1 MFKNRIGLL
10 FFCILTIIFT
20 NKPVFSEIIKEI
32 EINGNERVSSETIIM
47 FSKISVN
54 DDLKPADVNNIIKN
68 LFQSNFFNDVSVTLK
83 NNKLII
89 AVDELPIIENINFNG
104 IKSKTLLENLTS
116 DLNLISRS
124 SYNEIILKKDRDKIL
139 NSLKNLGYYFSE
151 VEIIKTD
158 LENKKIDLTYEIKLG
173 DKAKI
178 KKITFIGDKKFK
190 DRKLR
195 NIIISE
201 EYKFWKFISGKKYLN
216 ENIIAFDERLLKNFY
231 KNKGYYAVE
240 INSSFAKLYNN
251 DEFEL
256 VYNID
261 AKDKYYFDNLNIKI
275 PDDFD
280 VSNYEELKIFL
291 KDLKGEIYSI
301 NTVSEILDK
310 IDLISINEQYESV
323 KATVSENILSN
334 KINLSFNIEET
345 ERFMVE
351 RINIYG
357 NNVTRENVIR
367 NQLIIDEGDPYNEI
381 LAKKSINE
389 IKSLNFF
396 SDVSTQV
403 VDGEDSNSKII
414 NITVEEKPTGEIT
427 AGAGFG
433 TSGEVIEFSVK
444 ENNYLGKGIGVDTA
458 ISLSSES
465 IVGKL
470 NVNNRN
476 YNNSD
481 KSISFGLQALETN
494 KLKNFGYKS
503 KKIGGSIGTDFEYL
517 EDFNLGV
524 STSLFVEN
532 IETDNNASA
541 RQKKQKGDYFDTYL
555 DLQFNYDKRNQRFKT
570 TDGFRSFYSIG
581 LPVISENN
589 TVKNYYNYKIFSEL
603 YEENISTLSLS
614 LSSSHSITGDDI
626 KLSERLYIPQS
637 KLRGFE
643 RGKLGPKDGNDFIG
657 GNYYAIL
664 NMTSTLPQVF
674 PNAQNVDFLTF
685 LDVANLWGVD
695 DETLDD
701 GSEIRSSIGLG
712 VEWFTPVGP
721 LSFSLASPITKSST
735 DKTETFRFNLG
746 TTF

>member
-47 FSKISVN
+47 FSKISIN
-54 DDLKPADVNNIIKN
+54 DDLKPADINNIIKN
-68 LFQSNFFNDVSVTLK
+68 LYQSNFFNDVSVTLE
-83 NNKLII
+83 NNKLTI

-291 KDLKGEIYSI
+291 KDLKGKIYSI

-481 KSISFGLQALETN
+481 KSISFGLQALETD

-626 KLSERLYIPQS
+626 KLSERLYIPQR

-701 GSEIRSSIGLG
+701 GSELRSSIGLG

>member
-1 MFKNRIGLL
+1 M
-10 FFCILTIIFT
+10 
-20 NKPVFSEIIKEI
+20 
-32 EINGNERVSSETIIM
+32 
-47 FSKISVN
+47 
-54 DDLKPADVNNIIKN
+54 
-68 LFQSNFFNDVSVTLK
+68 
-83 NNKLII
+83 
-89 AVDELPIIENINFNG
+89 
-104 IKSKTLLENLTS
+104 
-116 DLNLISRS
+116 
-124 SYNEIILKKDRDKIL
+124 
-139 NSLKNLGYYFSE
+139 
-151 VEIIKTD
+151 
-158 LENKKIDLTYEIKLG
+158 
-173 DKAKI
+173 
-178 KKITFIGDKKFK
+178 
-190 DRKLR
+190 
-195 NIIISE
+195 
-201 EYKFWKFISGKKYLN
+201 
-216 ENIIAFDERLLKNFY
+216 LKNFY

-396 SDVSTQV
+396 SEVSTQV

-414 NITVEEKPTGEIT
+414 NIIVEEIPTGEIT

-465 IVGKL
+465 IVGKF

-476 YNNSD
+476 YKNSY
-481 KSISFGLQALETN
+481 KSISFGLQALETD

-517 EDFNLGV
+517 EDFNLGI

-532 IETDNNASA
+532 IETDSNASA
-541 RQKKQKGDYFDTYL
+541 RQKKQKGD
-555 DLQFNYDKRNQRFKT
+555 
-570 TDGFRSFYSIG
+570 
-581 LPVISENN
+581 
-589 TVKNYYNYKIFSEL
+589 
-603 YEENISTLSLS
+603 
-614 LSSSHSITGDDI
+614 
-626 KLSERLYIPQS
+626 
-637 KLRGFE
+637 
-643 RGKLGPKDGNDFIG
+643 
-657 GNYYAIL
+657 
-664 NMTSTLPQVF
+664 
-674 PNAQNVDFLTF
+674 
-685 LDVANLWGVD
+685 
-695 DETLDD
+695 
-701 GSEIRSSIGLG
+701 
-712 VEWFTPVGP
+712 
-721 LSFSLASPITKSST
+721 
-735 DKTETFRFNLG
+735 
-746 TTF
+746 

>member
-47 FSKISVN
+47 FSKISIN
-54 DDLKPADVNNIIKN
+54 DDLKPADVNNIIKD
-68 LFQSNFFNDVSVTLK
+68 LYQSNFFSDVSVTLK

-116 DLNLISRS
+116 DLKLISRS

-476 YNNSD
+476 YKNSD
-481 KSISFGLQALETN
+481 KSISFGLQALETD

-626 KLSERLYIPQS
+626 KLSERLYIPQR

-701 GSEIRSSIGLG
+701 GSELRSSIGLG

>member
-1 MFKNRIGLL
+1 MLKNRFGLL
-10 FFCILTIIFT
+10 FCILTIIFT

-47 FSKISVN
+47 FSKISIN
-54 DDLKPADVNNIIKN
+54 DDLKPVDINNIIKDIYE
-68 LFQSNFFNDVSVTLK
+68 SNFFSDVSVTLK

-104 IKSKTLLENLTS
+104 IKSKTLLENVTS

-178 KKITFIGDKKFK
+178 KKISFIGDKKFK

-231 KNKGYYAVE
+231 KNKGYYSVD

-261 AKDKYYFDNLNIKI
+261 AKDKYYFDNLNIKL

-301 NTVSEILDK
+301 NAVSEILDK
-310 IDLISINEQYESV
+310 IDLISINEQYEAV

-345 ERFMVE
+345 ERFIVE

-396 SDVSTQV
+396 SDVSTKV
-403 VDGEDSNSKII
+403 IDGENPNSKII
-414 NITVEEKPTGEIT
+414 DITVEEKPTGEIT

-433 TSGEVIEFSVK
+433 TSGEVVEFAVK

-481 KSISFGLQALETN
+481 KSISFGLQALETD

-503 KKIGGSIGTDFEYL
+503 KKIGGSVGTDFEYL
-517 EDFNLGV
+517 EDFNLGI

-532 IETDNNASA
+532 IETDSNASA

-581 LPVISENN
+581 LPIISENN
-589 TVKNYYNYKIFSEL
+589 TVNNYYNYKLFSEL

-626 KLSERLYIPQS
+626 KLSERLYIPQR

-643 RGKLGPKDGNDFIG
+643 RGKVGPKDGNDFIG

-701 GSEIRSSIGLG
+701 GSELRSSIGLG

>member
-1 MFKNRIGLL
+1 MFKNRIGLF

-47 FSKISVN
+47 FSKISIN
-54 DDLKPADVNNIIKN
+54 DDLKPADINNVIKN
-68 LFQSNFFNDVSVTLK
+68 LYQSNFFNDVTVTLK
-83 NNKLII
+83 NNKLTI

-178 KKITFIGDKKFK
+178 KKISFIGDKKFK

-357 NNVTRENVIR
+357 NNITRENVIR

-476 YNNSD
+476 YKNSD
-481 KSISFGLQALETN
+481 KSISFGLQALETD

-626 KLSERLYIPQS
+626 KLSERLYIPQR

-664 NMTSTLPQVF
+664 NMTSTLPQLF

>member
-47 FSKISVN
+47 FSKISIN
-54 DDLKPADVNNIIKN
+54 DDLKPADVNNIIKD
-68 LFQSNFFNDVSVTLK
+68 LYQSNFFSDVSVTLK

-458 ISLSSES
+458 ISLSSDS

-476 YNNSD
+476 YKNSD
-481 KSISFGLQALETN
+481 KSISFGLQALETD

-626 KLSERLYIPQS
+626 KLSERLYIPQR

-664 NMTSTLPQVF
+664 NMTSTLPQLF

-701 GSEIRSSIGLG
+701 GSELRSSIGLG

>member
-47 FSKISVN
+47 FSKISIN
-54 DDLKPADVNNIIKN
+54 DDLKPADINNVIKN
-68 LFQSNFFNDVSVTLK
+68 LYQSNFFNDVTVTLK
-83 NNKLII
+83 SNKLTI

-476 YNNSD
+476 YKNSD
-481 KSISFGLQALETN
+481 KSISFGLQALETD

-532 IETDNNASA
+532 IETDDNASA

-626 KLSERLYIPQS
+626 KLSERLYIPQR

-664 NMTSTLPQVF
+664 NMTSTLPQLF

>member
-1 MFKNRIGLL
+1 MIKNQFSVLL
-10 FFCILTIIFT
+10 IFSLILILI
-20 NKPVFSEIIKEI
+20 NKPVFSEIVKQI
-32 EINGNERVSSETIIM
+32 EINGNERVSDETIIM
-47 FSKISVN
+47 FSKISIN
-54 DDLKPADVNNIIKN
+54 DDLKSKDLNNIIKN
-68 LFQSNFFNDVSVTLK
+68 IFKSNFFNDVFISFK

-89 AVDELPIIENINFNG
+89 TVDELPIIENINFEG
-104 IKSKTLLENLTS
+104 IKSKTLLEKITDN
-116 DLNLISRS
+116 LNLISRS
-124 SYNEIILKKDRDKIL
+124 SYNKTLLKKDRDKIL
-139 NSLKNLGYYFSE
+139 TELKSLGYYFAE
-151 VEIIKTD
+151 VNIIKTD
-158 LENKKIDLTYEIKLG
+158 VENKKINLTYEIKLG

-178 KKITFIGDKKFK
+178 NKISFIGDKKFK

-195 NIIISE
+195 SIIISE

-231 KNKGYYAVE
+231 RNKGFYAVK

-261 AKDKYYFDNLNIKI
+261 SKDKYYFNDLVIQL

-280 VSNYEELKIFL
+280 VSNYEELKTFL
-291 KDLKGEIYSI
+291 KNLKGQVYSI
-301 NTVSEILDK
+301 NTVSKILDK

-323 KATVSENILSN
+323 KATVSENIVSN

-345 ERFMVE
+345 ERFVVE

-357 NNVTRENVIR
+357 NSITRENVIR

-396 SDVSTQV
+396 SDVKTEV
-403 VDGEDSNSKII
+403 LDGQDLNSKII
-414 NITVEEKPTGEIT
+414 NITVEEKPTGEIM

-433 TSGEVIEFSVK
+433 TSGEVIEFSVR
-444 ENNYLGKGIGVDTA
+444 ENNYLGKGLGVDTA

-465 IVGKL
+465 IVGKF
-470 NVNNRN
+470 NVTNPN
-476 YNNSD
+476 YNNTD
-481 KSISFGLQALETN
+481 KSISFGLQALETD
-494 KLKNFGYKS
+494 KLTNFGYKS
-503 KKIGGSIGTDFEYL
+503 KKIGGSVGTKFEYL
-517 EDFNLGV
+517 EDFSLGI

-532 IETDNNASA
+532 IETDSTASE
-541 RQKKQKGDYFDTYL
+541 RQKKQKGDYFDNYL
-555 DLQFNYDKRNQRFKT
+555 NLKFDYDKRNQKFKT
-570 TDGFRSFYSIG
+570 TDGFRSLYTIG
-581 LPVISENN
+581 LPIISENN
-589 TVKNYYNYKIFSEL
+589 TINNYYNYKIFSEL
-603 YEENISTLSLS
+603 YEENISSIALTLG
-614 LSSSHSITGDDI
+614 SSHSVTGDDI
-626 KLSERLYIPQS
+626 KLSERLYVPQR

-643 RGKLGPKDGNDFIG
+643 RGKVGPKDGNDYIG

-664 NMTSTLPQVF
+664 NFTSTLPQVF
-674 PNAQNVDFLTF
+674 PNAQNVDFVTF
-685 LDVANLWGVD
+685 LDLANLWGVD
-695 DETLDD
+695 DKTLDN
-701 GSEIRSSIGLG
+701 GSKLRSAIGIG

-721 LSFSLASPITKSST
+721 LSFSLAAPISKSST

>member
-47 FSKISVN
+47 FSKISIN
-54 DDLKPADVNNIIKN
+54 DDLKPADINNIIKN
-68 LFQSNFFNDVSVTLK
+68 LYQSNFFNDVSVTLE

-476 YNNSD
+476 YKNSD
-481 KSISFGLQALETN
+481 KSISFGLQALETD

-626 KLSERLYIPQS
+626 KLSERLYIPQR